1 MADKRWRKRLLG
13 NRALS
18 PETLMMGYG
27 YDPFLSERS
36 LKPPVFQTSTFVFRT
51 AQDGKE
57 FFELAYGLRQK
68 RPNEEPGLIY
78 SRINNP
84 DLEMLEDRLAIWDE
98 AEDNLS
104 FASGMAAISTSLW
117 AYARPGSVI
126 VHSGPVYGGT
136 DFLLTKILPQFG
148 VTPVGFPAEGGVKA
162 MEDAFDRA
170 RALGPIAAL
179 YLETPANPTN
189 GLVDIARARQ
199 LAEGLAGADGKRP
212 VVIVDNTMFGPLHQT
227 PLAHGADLVV
237 TSLTKYVGGHSDLI
251 AGGCSGTAA
260 ALEPIRGMR
269 TILGTMCDPHTGWL
283 LMRSLETLKLRMT
296 AAAEGAR
303 KVADF
308 LAGHARGRLGL
319 VSRLPARGPSRPPG
333 VRAPVQ
339 GRGLDLRLRG
349 EGRRKGS
356 LRRARPA
363 RSVQARRQPR
373 RNREPRR
380 ASRVDDPFRHR
391 AGGTDAPR
399 DHAGADP
406 PVGRRRKPGR
416 PDRRSRPGA
425 AALIGRSGRLIP
437 RLADCDSWTP
447 KAWLIDSRGR
457 LAHRP
462 DRCGSFLAWYSLFGE
477 EGSVFGPAP
486 WDKSSIF
493 SIDYTKYGMQ
503 QSWK

>member
-1 MADKRWRKRLLG
+1 MSNERWRKRLVG
-13 NRALS
+13 NRTLS

-36 LKPPVFQTSTFVFRT
+36 LKPPVFQTLTFVFRT

-98 AEDNLS
+98 AEGNLA

-136 DFLLTKILPQFG
+136 DFLLKRILPQFG
-148 VTPVGFPAEGGVKA
+148 VTSIEFPAEGGAEA
-162 MEDAFDRA
+162 MEKAVNRA

-189 GLVDIARARQ
+189 GLVDISRARQ
-199 LAEGLAGADGKRP
+199 LAEDLGGGARRP
-212 VVIVDNTMFGPLHQT
+212 TVIVDNTLLGPLYQT

-251 AGGCSGTAA
+251 AGGCSGATAA
-260 ALEPIRGMR
+260 LDPIRGMR
-269 TILGTMCDPHTGWL
+269 TILGTMCDPNTGWL

-303 KVADF
+303 KAAEF
-308 LAGHARGRLGL
+308 LRGHPR
-319 VSRLPARGPSRPPG
+319 SRPSGIWAFCPRTIRIG
-333 VRAPVQ
+333 RSSSASARA
-339 GRGLDLRLRG
+339 
-349 EGRRKGS
+349 
-356 LRRARPA
+356 RARP
-363 RSVQARRQPR
+363 S
-373 RNREPRR
+373 
-380 ASRVDDPFRHR
+380 ASRSKAARP
-391 AGGTDAPR
+391 
-399 DHAGADP
+399 
-406 PVGRRRKPGR
+406 KPS
-416 PDRRSRPGA
+416 PSW
-425 AALIGRSGRLIP
+425 IGS
-437 RLADCDSWTP
+437 
-447 KAWLIDSRGR
+447 K
-457 LAHRP
+457 
-462 DRCGSFLAWYSLFGE
+462 
-477 EGSVFGPAP
+477 
-486 WDKSSIF
+486 
-493 SIDYTKYGMQ
+493 
-503 QSWK
+503 

>member
-1 MADKRWRKRLLG
+1 MSNERWRKRLVG
-13 NRALS
+13 NRTLS

-98 AEDNLS
+98 AEDNLA

-136 DFLLTKILPQFG
+136 DFLLKRILPQFG
-148 VTPVGFPAEGGVKA
+148 VTSIEFPAEGGNKA
-162 MEDAFDRA
+162 MEEAVKRA
-170 RALGPIAAL
+170 REMGPIAAL

-199 LAEGLAGADGKRP
+199 LAEDLGGGAARRP
-212 VVIVDNTMFGPLHQT
+212 TIIVDNTLLGPLYQT

-251 AGGCSGTAA
+251 AGGCSGATAA
-260 ALEPIRGMR
+260 LDPIRGMR
-269 TILGTMCDPHTGWL
+269 TILGTMCDPNTGWL

-303 KVADF
+303 KAAEF
-308 LAGHARGRLGL
+308 LRGHASVAAVWYLGFLPEDHPDRAVFERQCKSAGSTFSFEVKGGEAEAFAVLDRLEVIKLAVSLGGTETLASHPAAMTHSDIPREEQLRLGITPAL
-319 VSRLPARGPSRPPG
+319 IRLSVGIENPDDLIAD
-333 VRAPVQ
+333 
-339 GRGLDLRLRG
+339 LDQALRG
-349 EGRRKGS
+349 
-356 LRRARPA
+356 
-363 RSVQARRQPR
+363 
-373 RNREPRR
+373 
-380 ASRVDDPFRHR
+380 
-391 AGGTDAPR
+391 
-399 DHAGADP
+399 
-406 PVGRRRKPGR
+406 
-416 PDRRSRPGA
+416 
-425 AALIGRSGRLIP
+425 
-437 RLADCDSWTP
+437 
-447 KAWLIDSRGR
+447 
-457 LAHRP
+457 
-462 DRCGSFLAWYSLFGE
+462 
-477 EGSVFGPAP
+477 
-486 WDKSSIF
+486 
-493 SIDYTKYGMQ
+493 
-503 QSWK
+503 

>member
-117 AYARPGSVI
+117 AYVRPGSVI

-199 LAEGLAGADGKRP
+199 LAESLAGADGKRP

-308 LAGHARGRLGL
+308 LAGHASVASVWYLGFLPEDHPDRPVFERQCKGAGSTFAFEVKGGEQEAFAVLDRLEVFKLAVSLGGTESLAEHPASMTHSDIEPEEQMRLGITPAL
-319 VSRLPARGPSRPPG
+319 IRLSVG
-333 VRAPVQ
+333 VENPDDLIAD
-339 GRGLDLRLRG
+339 LDQA
-349 EGRRKGS
+349 
-356 LRRARPA
+356 LRR
-363 RSVQARRQPR
+363 
-373 RNREPRR
+373 
-380 ASRVDDPFRHR
+380 
-391 AGGTDAPR
+391 
-399 DHAGADP
+399 
-406 PVGRRRKPGR
+406 
-416 PDRRSRPGA
+416 
-425 AALIGRSGRLIP
+425 
-437 RLADCDSWTP
+437 
-447 KAWLIDSRGR
+447 
-457 LAHRP
+457 
-462 DRCGSFLAWYSLFGE
+462 
-477 EGSVFGPAP
+477 
-486 WDKSSIF
+486 
-493 SIDYTKYGMQ
+493 
-503 QSWK
+503 